1 MAAKTIS
8 PQEAQR
14 MVTAGAVL
22 VDVRQPHE
30 IEREKIEG
38 AVVAPLSTLKSVDL
52 EPARD
57 RPAIFFC
64 HSGAR
69 TRMLAGQIEAKA
81 SGICEP
87 YYLAGGIVAWR
98 RAGLPTLAAP
108 RPPGLLARLFG
119 Q

>member
-8 PQEAQR
+8 PLEAQR
-14 MVTAGAVL
+14 MVANGAVL

-38 AVVAPLSTLKSVDL
+38 AIAAPLSTLKPADL
-52 EPARD
+52 EAARG

-69 TRMLAGQIEAKA
+69 TRMLAGQLEAKA

-87 YYLAGGIVAWR
+87 YLLGGGIVAWR

-119 Q
+119 K

>member
-8 PQEAQR
+8 PQEAHR
-14 MVTAGAVL
+14 MIADGAVL
-22 VDVRQPHE
+22 VDVRQPQE
-30 IEREKIEG
+30 IDREMIEG
-38 AVVAPLSTLKSVDL
+38 AIAAPLSSLRAADL
-52 EPARD
+52 EAARD
-57 RPAIFFC
+57 RKAIFFC

-98 RAGLPTLAAP
+98 RAGLPTVAVP